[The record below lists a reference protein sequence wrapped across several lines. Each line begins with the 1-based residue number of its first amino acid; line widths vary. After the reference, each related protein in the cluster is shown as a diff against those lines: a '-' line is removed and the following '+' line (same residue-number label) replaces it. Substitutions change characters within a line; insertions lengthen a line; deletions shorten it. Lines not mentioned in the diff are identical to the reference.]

1 MLTPKDLVTDSVSGY
16 KHVHRRGSSQK
27 RALAWYA
34 EINHRP
40 GGRVNER
47 AFRGPSR
54 ATPLEAAQDY
64 CDYVNA
70 KPITPDDLRDHSNA
84 SGYKYVCSAAGGG
97 HPKPYPFWRAQRG
110 AGGGRTTGWQTKF
123 RGAAYAN
130 PRDAAQEYC
139 DYVNAQQRPQQPLPA
154 YDPVKI
160 DMGTKGRHAP
170 RREKVTVEREEFK
183 GPHDLYDVLIYTAGG
198 DLVCRKVGITAV
210 HTQRYADVCGTFGMS
225 MEPLN
230 PATTYPSKKAARKA
244 ETAYIAKTCSNPAWK
259 RIGKESFYPINPA
272 QSPT

>member
-34 EINHRP
+34 EVNHRP

-70 KPITPDDLRDHSNA
+70 KPISPDDLRDPSND
-84 SGYKYVCSAAGGG
+84 SGYRYVASATGGQG
-97 HPKPYPFWRAQRG
+97 GRKPRWRAKVQAQRE
-110 AGGGRTTGWQTKF
+110 GGLPGSRTVWSSRTF
-123 RGAAYAN
+123 SN

-139 DYVNAQQRPQQPLPA
+139 DYINGQQLPQQPLPA

-170 RREKVTVEREEFK
+170 RREKVTVKREEFK

-210 HTQRYADVCGTFGMS
+210 HTQRYADVCGTFGLS

-244 ETAYIAKTCSNPAWK
+244 EAAYIAKTCSNPAWK
-259 RIGKESFYPINPA
+259 RVGKESFYPISPA